1 MTFFLHGFFL
11 NFSRILEGLG
21 QGLGGLGQ
29 APWASKKGPKRAP
42 DIFSIEL
49 GFSRDLGRVWGGSW
63 EGLGRVWGGFWVGLG
78 AFWLL

>member
-29 APWASKKGPKRAP
+29 APWASKKGPNRAP
-42 DIFSIEL
+42 AIFSIEL